1 MGRVAAAVAAV
12 LAGLV
17 LLVAVTAGTITA
29 ALSGS
34 TGSCPVTVGVGG
46 VPRLAGLT
54 AEQAGNAAL
63 IVAIGKGMGVPAQGW
78 VVAVATALQESGL
91 INQRTATDHDS
102 LGLFQQRPSQGW
114 GTPAQITNP
123 GYATQAFYRHLL
135 AVPGWQA
142 MPVTEAAQA
151 VQRSAYPDAYA
162 RQEARARAIVAALTG
177 VPAACPGAAPGGWVR
192 PTSGPVTSG
201 FRTADRPDHDG
212 VDLGPPRG
220 TPVVAAS
227 AGVVTTATCDPSTGD
242 CDRDGSLAVAGCG
255 WYVEIHHTGDVTTR
269 YCHLAHRP
277 AVQVGQ
283 AVTAGTELGVVGQS
297 GNADGPHLHFEV
309 HDGYPATRANA
320 VDPVTFLRSR
330 GVSI

>member
-1 MGRVAAAVAAV
+1 VGRVAAVITAV

-17 LLVAVTAGTITA
+17 LVVAITTGAITA

-34 TGSCPVTVGVGG
+34 PGSCAVSTGPSG
-46 VPRLAGLT
+46 VPPGLS

-78 VVAVATALQESGL
+78 VVAVATALQETDL
-91 INQRTATDHDS
+91 INERTATDHDS

-114 GTPAQITNP
+114 GTPAQITDP
-123 GYATQAFYRHLL
+123 AYATRAFYHHLL

-177 VPAACPGAAPGGWVR
+177 VPAACSGGALGVWVR
-192 PTSGPVTSG
+192 STTGPVTSG
-201 FRTADRPDHDG
+201 FHTTDRPDHDG
-212 VDLGPPRG
+212 IDLGPPRG

-227 AGVVTTATCDPSTGD
+227 AGVVTTAMCDPATGN

-255 WYVEIHHTGDVTTR
+255 WYVEIHHAGNVTTR
-269 YCHLAHRP
+269 YCHLAHQPVVR
-277 AVQVGQ
+277 VGQ
-283 AVTAGTELGVVGQS
+283 TVSAGTALGVVGQS

-309 HDGYPATRANA
+309 HTGYPATHGNA
-320 VDPVTFLRSR
+320 INPAAFLRSQ
-330 GVSI
+330 GVPI